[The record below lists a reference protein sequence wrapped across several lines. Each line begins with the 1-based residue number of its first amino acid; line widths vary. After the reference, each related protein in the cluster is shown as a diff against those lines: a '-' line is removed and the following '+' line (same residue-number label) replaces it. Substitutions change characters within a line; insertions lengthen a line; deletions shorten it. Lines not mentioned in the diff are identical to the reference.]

1 MKIDASNPIP
11 EAQPVKRLTG
21 SGAEGSQEVAGSP
34 ESDKANLASSSL
46 VSQLAAKIKQLP
58 DIRQDR
64 VAALQKAIKN
74 GEYQVSDQQIADAVG
89 PHLFG
94 KGSSK

>member
-1 MKIDASNPIP
+1 MKIDASNPFP
-11 EAQPVKRLTG
+11 ETQPPVPKRPTG
-21 SGAEGSQEVAGSP
+21 SGAQEVAGSP

-58 DIRQDR
+58 DIRQER
-64 VAALQKAIKN
+64 VAALQKAIQN